1 MSDPFL
7 IFVTDPKRKDTP
19 ISFGLTR
26 IGRASAS
33 EIQINDANVS
43 KAHCILIRTEQ
54 GVCVYDFSSRN
65 GTFVGREK
73 AEGQRLKDG
82 DEIVLGEHWRLLY
95 VEDQS
100 ALVQGPVAEKPT
112 LPQQQK
118 KLRFAHVLP
127 WIIAAFCG
135 IVAFFPHSNE
145 NPHSK
150 EISAIQQEVILHQ
163 KQITQQEDTI
173 AALQNKMQEQQQQV
187 TQQQRTIERKKNLLA
202 LTQEQLRLVRK
213 QRDRLLEKWENAKKN
228 RENKDKVVDEKQA
241 KPVEEKEVQAKEEE
255 VVDKDETVV
264 EVVEKKDR
272 PQIKNKVQ
280 ETSKSTYDLEA
291 LTKKLITVLESYAFP
306 TISSQSLQ
314 PMLTQLSS
322 SSSLEAAKKM
332 LQLVDYSEELNKDL
346 HKNIT
351 FLEKRV
357 QQLLDLAKH
366 KQNMSRDDLEK
377 HQRLLELSQKKAEI
391 QKRQQQRLLDL
402 QKSIIEDFSKL
413 QDVAVTE
420 YLVTKIN
427 KRDEAR
433 SLAILNA
440 LGAATAKHSIPKLIA
455 MLPVKNTAIH
465 DKVIATLS
473 QITSLPFSTAKQ
485 WKKWWSKQ
493 DNK

>member
-7 IFVTDPKRKDTP
+7 IFVTDPERKDTP

-65 GTFVGREK
+65 GTYIGREK
-73 AEGQRLKDG
+73 ASGQYLKDG

-95 VEDQS
+95 VEEQP
-100 ALVQGPVAEKPT
+100 ALVQNSAGEKSAFAEP
-112 LPQQQK
+112 QK
-118 KLRFAHVLP
+118 KSRYILP
-127 WIIAAFCG
+127 WIIAAFCS
-135 IVAFFPHSNE
+135 IVAFFPSTKE
-145 NPHSK
+145 NVGDEDK
-150 EISAIQQEVILHQ
+150 KNSALQQEIAVYE
-163 KQITQQEDTI
+163 KQIAQQQDTI
-173 AALQNKMQEQQQQV
+173 AALQNTMQEQQQQV
-187 TQQQRTIERKKNLLA
+187 TQQQRTIDKKKNLLA

-213 QRDRLLEKWENAKKN
+213 QRDRLLEKWENVQKN
-228 RENKDKVVDEKQA
+228 NGNNNEEVVDEKQVE
-241 KPVEEKEVQAKEEE
+241 PIEEKEVEKKE
-255 VVDKDETVV
+255 VVDKGETVV
-264 EVVEKKDR
+264 EVVEKNDS

-280 ETSKSTYDLEA
+280 KTSKPTYDLEA

-306 TISSQSLQ
+306 TISAQSLQ

-322 SSSLEAAKKM
+322 VSSLDAAKKM

-391 QKRQQQRLLDL
+391 QKRQQQRLLEL

-413 QDVAVTE
+413 QDVTVTE
-420 YLVTKIN
+420 YLVAKIN

-433 SLAILNA
+433 SLAILKA
-440 LGAATAKHSIPKLIA
+440 LAAAQAKHAIPKLIA
-455 MLPVKNTAIH
+455 MLSVKNTAIR
-465 DKVIATLS
+465 DNVIATLS
-473 QITSLPFSTAKQ
+473 QITSLPFSDTKQ
-485 WKKWWSKQ
+485 WKNWWSKQ
-493 DNK
+493 KNK